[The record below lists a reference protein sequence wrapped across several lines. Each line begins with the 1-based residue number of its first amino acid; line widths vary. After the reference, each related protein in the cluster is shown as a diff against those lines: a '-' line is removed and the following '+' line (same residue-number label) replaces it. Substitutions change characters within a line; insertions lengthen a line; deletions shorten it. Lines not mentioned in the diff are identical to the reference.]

1 MSDLGAIF
9 HVKKDGVQYDAH
21 AYTTLDECPSPNIK
35 LMFKGQHAYVKLAA
49 KGSGDVPCYVR
60 TKAGGLYQVLAATT
74 VKKEGQIYVANG
86 ASPWYGTIW
95 NDNDKVTNVD
105 ESVSGQATVTC
116 NGVTDMSYMFYPCQ
130 SLTAIHLSN
139 FDTTHVTNMGGMCN
153 QCTNLTFIDLSNC
166 DTSHVTNM
174 RYMFYECNILT
185 TIKGVIDMKSCK
197 FSDYIFSNCNSLTGV
212 KIKNPPFGFNGGG
225 LKPSQY
231 TIVS

>member
-21 AYTTLDECPSPNIK
+21 AYTTLDECPEPNLK
-35 LMFKGQHAYVKLAA
+35 LMYKGQQAYVKLAV

-60 TKAGGLYQVLAATT
+60 TKTGKLYQVLATT
-74 VKKEGQIYVANG
+74 VKKKGQIYVVNG
-86 ASPWYGTIW
+86 ASPWYGPIW
-95 NDNDKVTNVD
+95 NDKDKVTNVD
-105 ESVSGQATVTC
+105 EFVSGQATVTC
-116 NGVTDMSYMFYPCQ
+116 NGVTDMSYMFYQ
-130 SLTAIHLSN
+130 NGSLITAINLSN
-139 FDTTHVTNMGGMCN
+139 FDTTHVTSMSGMCY

-174 RYMFYECNILT
+174 RYMFYECNGLT

-197 FSDYIFSNCNSLTGV
+197 VGDYIFRNCIRLTGV
-212 KIKNPPFGFNGGG
+212 KIKNPPAGFDGSG
-225 LKPSQY
+225 LRSSQY